1 MMNTSITIKKFK
13 IDDLPLS
20 NSWLI
25 LGRIGSGK
33 TTMMKNLLYFNK
45 HKYCTAKIQTN
56 DPEGY
61 VDWCKIVDPIF
72 VNLGYTTEGTKR
84 YIDRCIKIMK
94 TSEGQNSTES
104 RSCLILD
111 DIYDRKH
118 FKSSEFIRL
127 IKIMTRHSGS
137 MIMFASHYPLEV
149 PPIVRENCMY
159 IAIFDFDQP
168 NTRKK
173 LYENYGGCCGSK
185 EIFNAILD
193 KFSINHNCIIINN
206 KNHSTNIMDKIFYYE
221 PIEINKKWRF
231 GCDECKLWNDKR
243 LKKDYKN

>member
-61 VDWCKIVDPIF
+61 VDWCKIVDTIF

-84 YIDRCIKIMK
+84 YI
-94 TSEGQNSTES
+94 
-104 RSCLILD
+104 
-111 DIYDRKH
+111 
-118 FKSSEFIRL
+118 
-127 IKIMTRHSGS
+127 
-137 MIMFASHYPLEV
+137 
-149 PPIVRENCMY
+149 
-159 IAIFDFDQP
+159 
-168 NTRKK
+168 
-173 LYENYGGCCGSK
+173 
-185 EIFNAILD
+185 D